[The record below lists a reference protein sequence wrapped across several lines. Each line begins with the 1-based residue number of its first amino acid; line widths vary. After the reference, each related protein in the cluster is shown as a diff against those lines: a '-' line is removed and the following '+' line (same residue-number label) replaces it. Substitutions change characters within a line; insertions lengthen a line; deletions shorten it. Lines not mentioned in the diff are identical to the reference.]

1 MAKNPEL
8 GLTKGRYVTLS
19 LAKRL
24 KGVLLLMKYLVGID
38 NGLTNSKAALFDL
51 EGDEIAVASRR
62 YQAISLEPTW
72 VEGDAEMLW
81 QNTAECIQEVIAKS
95 NVNPKDIVSVGVTGH
110 GNGLYI
116 VDEKGMAVRNGIGSQ
131 DARAVD
137 IIEDYKRRG
146 VYKEISSIT
155 ISQPYPGQPAPLL
168 RWIKEREPQNYERIA
183 HVLLCKDLIRM
194 KLTEEC
200 VSERNDISGS
210 GLLDFLN
217 AIYSKRLME
226 LYGIPEMYDK
236 LPRLAE
242 ASHDVVGYVSSSAA
256 DRTGLS
262 MGTPCVAGMM
272 DVASCAIGSGVIGPQ
287 IAAIVVGTW
296 SINEVIADHP
306 IPNITLNMHYLP
318 GKILALDGGATSAI
332 NLDWFIAQLGG
343 KATLE
348 AQKRGV
354 SIFDVINE
362 AVASLPPGG
371 TDVIYLPFIG
381 SPNVHSL
388 GKAGFYNIA
397 LGHTFAD
404 VTRAVYEGVTFIHK
418 WHTDRLRAA
427 DCEISSVRL
436 SGGGAKSDVWSQMFA
451 DVLDMPVEVVSANE
465 VGALGVA
472 LMAGVGI
479 GIFQDYGEAFGKAVK
494 IHKRFY
500 PNPAS
505 TSSYLKRYDEWL
517 SLVYHMIEY
526 WDRLL

>member
-1 MAKNPEL
+1 
-8 GLTKGRYVTLS
+8 
-19 LAKRL
+19 
-24 KGVLLLMKYLVGID
+24 MKYLVGID
-38 NGLTNSKAALFDL
+38 DGLTNSKAALFDL
-51 EGDEIAVASRR
+51 RGNEIAVASRR
-62 YQAISLEPTW
+62 YQVLSLEPTW
-72 VEGDAEMLW
+72 VEGDAEVLW
-81 QNTAECIQEVIAKS
+81 QNTTECIQEIIAKS
-95 NVNPKDIVSVGVTGH
+95 NVNPKDIVAVGITGH
-110 GNGLYI
+110 GNGLYV
-116 VDEKGMAVRNGIGSQ
+116 VDERGIAVRNGIGSQ

-194 KLTEEC
+194 KLTGEC
-200 VSERNDISGS
+200 VSERNDTSGS
-210 GLLDFLN
+210 GLLDFLSGN
-217 AIYSKRLME
+217 YSKRLME

-242 ASHDVVGYVSSSAA
+242 VSHDVVGYVSSSAA

-272 DVASCAIGSGVIGPQ
+272 DVASCAIGSGVIDPKM
-287 IAAIVVGTW
+287 AAIVVGTW
-296 SINEVIADHP
+296 SINEAIADHP

-343 KATLE
+343 KAMFE
-348 AQKRGV
+348 AQKQGV

-381 SPNVHSL
+381 SPNVHPR
-388 GKAGFYNIA
+388 GRAGFYNIA

-404 VTRAVYEGVTFIHK
+404 IARAVYEGVTFIHK
-418 WHTDRLRAA
+418 WHIDRLRAA
-427 DCEISSVRL
+427 GCEIDFVRL
-436 SGGGAKSDVWSQMFA
+436 SGGGAKSSVWSQMFA

-494 IHKRFY
+494 IHKSFY
-500 PNPAS
+500 PDPVS
-505 TSSYLKRYDEWL
+505 TNAYLKRYDEWL
-517 SLVYHMIEY
+517 SLVHHMMEY